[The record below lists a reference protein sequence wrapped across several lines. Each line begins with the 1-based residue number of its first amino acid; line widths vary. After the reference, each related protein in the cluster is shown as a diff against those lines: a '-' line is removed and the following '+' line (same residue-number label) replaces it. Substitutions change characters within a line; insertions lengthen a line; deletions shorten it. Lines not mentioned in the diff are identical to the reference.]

1 MKRSSNA
8 MTSSLLWTHSL
19 CSVESSCCSALT
31 ASTPDPSPKLYPHK
45 HMFSDPWKGFWQTR
59 CSQALLSK
67 AAGVRAG
74 LSIEAVLVI
83 ISFPRSSV
91 VSSLRGCVGSCQHT
105 VRDGELD
112 RMLPPSSSRGV
123 PPYDAGSLCIGF
135 SIGPVYIG
143 VCMAFVGGGW
153 WSCTLPPPLRGPKQ
167 KNMT

>member
-31 ASTPDPSPKLYPHK
+31 ASTPTRRQSCTRISICSPVHERAFGRHAPARLC
-45 HMFSDPWKGFWQTR
+45 SSLSLSLDLPWSPA
-59 CSQALLSK
+59 C
-67 AAGVRAG
+67 GV
-74 LSIEAVLVI
+74 VLVLA
-83 ISFPRSSV
+83 V
-91 VSSLRGCVGSCQHT
+91 ALNTQHA

-112 RMLPPSSSRGV
+112 GMLPPSSSRGV
-123 PPYDAGSLCIGF
+123 PPYDTGSICIGF
-135 SIGPVYIG
+135 SIGSVCIG